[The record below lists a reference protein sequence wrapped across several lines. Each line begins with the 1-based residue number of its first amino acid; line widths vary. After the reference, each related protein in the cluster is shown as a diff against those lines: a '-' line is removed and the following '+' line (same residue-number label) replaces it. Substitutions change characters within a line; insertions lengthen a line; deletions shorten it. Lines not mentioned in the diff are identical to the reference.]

1 MSTEHPEA
9 MTDAAVALVEK
20 TVFQVAGLV
29 VATACDVMEHSIDTD
44 CGEAWLDGFL
54 SFRTMTQPTHSNEA
68 LLDAVRKGRALLGDD
83 VPRFDRVNAEAGAL
97 LTDLCGVLV
106 LAALDTVARRRDLA
120 FGQMMAVDVEEVLE
134 VFSEKVVI
142 LSRVVQSTYVQAL
155 YDEDGITTVTP
166 EVAL

>member
-20 TVFQVAGLV
+20 TVFQVAGLI
-29 VATACDVMEHSIDTD
+29 VATACDVMEHSIDMD
-44 CGEAWLDGFL
+44 CGAAWLDGFG

-68 LLDAVRKGRALLGDD
+68 LLDAVRKGRAMMADD
-83 VPRFDRVNAEAGAL
+83 VPRFDQRNAEAGAL

-106 LAALDTVARRRDLA
+106 LASLDSVARKRGLR
-120 FGQMMAVDVEEVLE
+120 FGEAMPVDVDEVLE

-142 LSRVVQSTYVQAL
+142 LSRIVQSTYVQAL
-155 YDEDGITTVTP
+155 YDEDGITTVEP
-166 EVAL
+166 EVVL

>member
-1 MSTEHPEA
+1 
-9 MTDAAVALVEK
+9 MTDAALALVDK
-20 TVFQVAGLV
+20 TVFQVAWLV

-44 CGEAWLDGFL
+44 YGEAWLDGFL

-68 LLDAVRKGRALLGDD
+68 LLDAVRKGRAALPPND
-83 VPRFDRVNAEAGAL
+83 VPRFDRLNAEAGAVF
-97 LTDLCGVLV
+97 TDLCGVLV

-120 FGQMMAVDVEEVLE
+120 SGQMMAVDMEEVLE

-166 EVAL
+166 EVVL